1 MATGFVNATGVQNL
15 LRMAYKAVY
24 FDQFCLECT
33 SLRKMAQP
41 MKALRGIRFSCPAV
55 HMRTLLGLALL
66 LALLVQPGGPFFGGS
81 AQAAH
86 TPQSGN
92 SDWLTVSIDSNL
104 PERYYNRLLSLLVYR
119 VRNLQTEDGRKR
131 VLLLDRGGAADV
143 TIQLLPRSEAGQ
155 GAIYTRF
162 YAPVAAF
169 ATVTDD
175 VSLEELAARWQGEGG
190 GPLVIGRDYQEELTA
205 LLGGEMAASV
215 VVTSSPG
222 ILAAVEA
229 NGNALGIVPFDRLH
243 PRFKALSVDGV
254 SVLDNR
260 LDEASYGLAAAVTA
274 TGPHASELAAA
285 LSAQVTNAG
294 NRDSEHLT
302 SLIMTGVTAMTRV
315 TAAKMER
322 HGYDYPARIISPTL
336 SAADITHISNE
347 VPFIEGCV
355 VNAAQDNL
363 TMCSDTT
370 YWAALEALGT
380 DIVGLSGNHVNDF
393 GRDGARQSIGWYR
406 ENDIAIYGS
415 GLNVEEAC
423 APLLWEHN
431 GNRFAFIASLAFGP
445 AFAWATDDLP
455 GACYYYDQKERI
467 FATIE
472 ELRPQVDVIAV
483 ELQYLET
490 YNPYPTGQQVV
501 EFRELR
507 AQGVDIVT
515 GVQSHVPQA
524 FEPYGPNGS
533 ERQGVIVYGLGNLFF
548 DQMWSWQT
556 RTELM
561 ARHTIY
567 QGRVLSTEI
576 LTAVLEDYAQPR
588 WTTESERAALL
599 RSIFAAAPA
608 RPGE

>member
-1 MATGFVNATGVQNL
+1 MATEFVNASEVRNL
-15 LRMAYKAVY
+15 LKMDLKAVY
-24 FDQFCLECT
+24 FDQFCPICT
-33 SLRKMAQP
+33 
-41 MKALRGIRFSCPAV
+41 ALREINRPMTGTFRQ
-55 HMRTLLGLALL
+55 R
-66 LALLVQPGGPFFGGS
+66 ALLVTLLAVVLAGLAAMHATPP
-81 AQAAH
+81 AQASH
-86 TPQSGN
+86 PPQRTTSPR
-92 SDWLTVSIDSNL
+92 LTVAIDSSL

-119 VRNLQTEDGRKR
+119 VKNLKTEDGLKQ
-131 VLLLDRGGAADV
+131 VLLLDRGSEADV
-143 TIQLLPRSEAGQ
+143 TLRLMSRKEAGD
-155 GAIYTRF
+155 GAVYTRF

-175 VSLEELAARWQGEGG
+175 VSLAELAERWQGGG
-190 GPLVIGRDYQEELTA
+190 DGPLVIARDYETELGA
-205 LLGGEMAASV
+205 LLGGPMGSSV
-215 VVTSSPG
+215 IVTSTQG

-229 NGNALGIVPFDRLH
+229 DSSALGIVPFDRLH

-260 LDEASYGLAAAVTA
+260 LDPDAYGLAAAVGA
-274 TGPHASELAAA
+274 DGPYGAALAAA
-285 LSAQVTNAG
+285 LSAQVTNAS
-294 NRDSEHLT
+294 NRDPEYLT

-315 TAAKMER
+315 TALKMER
-322 HGYDYPARIISPTL
+322 NGYDYPARIISPTL

-355 VNAAQDNL
+355 VNASQDNL

-393 GRDGARQSIGWYR
+393 GRDGARESIGWYR
-406 ENDIAIYGS
+406 ENEIAIYGS

-455 GACYYYDQKERI
+455 GACYYYDEKERI
-467 FATIE
+467 FETIR
-472 ELRPQVDVIAV
+472 ELRAQVDIIAV

-490 YNPYPTGQQVV
+490 YNPYPTSRQVV

-507 AQGVDIVT
+507 EQGVDIVT

-524 FEPYGPNGS
+524 FEPYGPEGS
-533 ERQGVIVYGLGNLFF
+533 QRPGVIVYGLGNLFF

-567 QGRVLSTEI
+567 RGRVLSTEI

-588 WTTESERAALL
+588 WATESERAGLL

-608 RPGE
+608 RSE